1 MIVTFMNVTQIGDV
15 RERNDVTFMYVTQ
28 VGDMRELLQHTEV
41 EES

>member
-15 RERNDVTFMYVTQ
+15 RECNDVTFMNVTQ
-28 VGDMRELLQHTEV
+28 VGDVRELLQHTEV